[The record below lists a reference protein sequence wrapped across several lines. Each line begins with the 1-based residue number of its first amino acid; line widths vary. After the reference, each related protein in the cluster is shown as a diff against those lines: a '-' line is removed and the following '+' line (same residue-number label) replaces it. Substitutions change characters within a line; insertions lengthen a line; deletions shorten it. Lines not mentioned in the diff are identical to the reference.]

1 MCSYLNNKKYDYAM
15 TLCLF
20 ASQIVEELGESQKDL
35 SLFDDKQEEFVD
47 LSASADLSQEI
58 ELLNCRIKAEAYY
71 EQTKKKE
78 SKVQTM
84 ASDLN
89 APVPFNANGKYDV
102 ISIPVPMH
110 SVTCKPL
117 FFDLYAD
124 QVDYPSMESRIQTE
138 VKKEE
143 KKGWFS
149 GWW

>member
-1 MCSYLNNKKYDYAM
+1 MNKKFDYAM

-20 ASQIVEELGESQKDL
+20 ASQIVEEIAGSKHTV
-35 SLFDDKQEEFVD
+35 SLFEEKKDVFVD
-47 LSASADLSQEI
+47 LSASEDLKNEI
-58 ELLNCRIKAEAYY
+58 ELLNCRIKAEAYL
-71 EQTKKKE
+71 EGSKKE
-78 SKVQTM
+78 EKKVGTIESNLS
-84 ASDLN
+84 AS
-89 APVPFNANGKYDV
+89 VPFNPSGKYDV

-124 QVDYPSMESRIQTE
+124 HVEYPSMEARIKE
-138 VKKEE
+138 EKKEE